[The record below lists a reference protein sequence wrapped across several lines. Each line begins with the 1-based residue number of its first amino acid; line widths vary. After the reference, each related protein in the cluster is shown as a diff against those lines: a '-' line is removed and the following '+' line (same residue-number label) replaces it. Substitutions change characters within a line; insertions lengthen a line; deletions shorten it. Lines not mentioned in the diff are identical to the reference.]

1 LVWGAG
7 ALASFLAT
15 GAVRQVQPE
24 PAVTTALSQ
33 GAVLI
38 ALLWGVLVWH
48 EFAGATQR
56 VKTLLWGMLVLF
68 LAGVALI
75 ALASVFV
82 PA

>member
-1 LVWGAG
+1 
-7 ALASFLAT
+7 
-15 GAVRQVQPE
+15 
-24 PAVTTALSQ
+24 VTTALSQ